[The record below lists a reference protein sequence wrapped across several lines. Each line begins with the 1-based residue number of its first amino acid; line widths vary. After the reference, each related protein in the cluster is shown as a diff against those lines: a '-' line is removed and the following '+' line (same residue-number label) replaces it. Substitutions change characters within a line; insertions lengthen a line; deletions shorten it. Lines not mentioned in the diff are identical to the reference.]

1 MLGRVVVR
9 TGCLQDAARS
19 AKLVYGLLYGVDERL
34 FDLRH
39 RAETD
44 HTFSRQIGKPPR
56 QKAAASRSIRRAWR
70 AMWTSLYVV
79 SG

>member
-1 MLGRVVVR
+1 
-9 TGCLQDAARS
+9 
-19 AKLVYGLLYGVDERL
+19 LYGVDERL